1 MKKIERKKSE
11 EFILVFT
18 NKDQVKILIP
28 KLSFNANSKSESKYT
43 GYFRYNWKIT

>member
-1 MKKIERKKSE
+1 MKKTERKNSE

-28 KLSFNANSKSESKYT
+28 KLSFNANSKYESKYT
-43 GYFRYNWKIT
+43 GYFRYN